1 MRNKAQ
7 YDLFV
12 RTSPGRLFL
21 KASVPGAIGMLASAM
36 YQTLDGVFVGNLLGD
51 TSFAALNLAMP
62 FVIINFAI
70 ADLIGV
76 GSAVPIS
83 IALGEGRKKDADRI
97 FTLSCILIV
106 VLGAAMGAFLFMM
119 APVFMRL
126 MGAEGK
132 FASDAVA
139 YLRTYAM
146 MSPLSTMVFASDN
159 YLRICGRIRT
169 SMGLNIFMSIF
180 CGVFEFFLLGICGF
194 GIWAAAFASCTGMI
208 ITAFLSLL
216 PFFRGKLALG
226 FVRPVFSLRIIEK
239 IVACGL
245 PSFLNNI
252 AGRLTSII
260 MNIMLV
266 RYGGEAA
273 VSVYGV
279 LMYADGIVFPIM
291 YGSCDSLQPA
301 IGYNWGAGYPSRVRS
316 IEKLCYSV
324 AASICMAAFLIC
336 FLNPEGI
343 LSAFIAGEVPA
354 YAPFAV
360 TVFAFTY
367 LTRWISFSTQSFML
381 ALERSRYAAVI
392 SVSMAFVFP
401 VALLF
406 AMQGLGL
413 TGIWLNFPLTSLL
426 GALLS
431 VFVLSRERHTIMMKD
446 HPESI
451 DQ

>member
-324 AASICMAAFLIC
+324 AASICTAAFLIC

-446 HPESI
+446 HPENI

>member
-324 AASICMAAFLIC
+324 AASICTAAFLIC

-431 VFVLSRERHTIMMKD
+431 VFVLSRESHTIMMKD

>member
-413 TGIWLNFPLTSLL
+413 TGIWLNFSLTSLL
-426 GALLS
+426 GAMLS